1 MELNSKNKRG
11 VFVTLTAACL
21 AFAALAAMPAARAGA
36 LAIET
41 GWGDFKS
48 RGTESVFL
56 RYLNEAPPLF
66 GYDSFH
72 DFSLASW
79 NGPNHN
85 NAIGIARGLRRT
97 WRGEKYLSAS
107 GGLGYVA
114 QKTDYLGT
122 HLQFVLHLAFGSRFG
137 NYDLS
142 IAQVHYSNGKKIFG
156 WDGPNRGQDFLTLQ
170 LGREF

>member
-1 MELNSKNKRG
+1 MELNSNNKRG
-11 VFVTLTAACL
+11 VFVTFTAACL
-21 AFAALAAMPAARAGA
+21 TFAALTAMPAARAEA

-56 RYLNEAPPLF
+56 RYLKDAPPLF

-85 NAIGIARGLRRT
+85 DSIGIARGLRHA
-97 WRGEKYLSAS
+97 WRGGKYLSAS

-122 HLQFVLHLAFGSRFG
+122 HMQFVLRLAFGNRFG